1 MPLIGAHML
10 TPFINRLTIAVH
22 ARSRA
27 KRIESGQPKAARF
40 AMPMRGDDNA
50 SHDGA
55 YLASGYFFDK
65 TAWVIGTEY
74 DNPISA
80 PWAIRPNRSGGRC
93 MSIVCT

>member
-1 MPLIGAHML
+1 MPLIGSHML

-27 KRIESGQPKAARF
+27 KRIESGQPKVARF
-40 AMPMRGDDNA
+40 AMPMRDDKA

-55 YLASGYFFDK
+55 YLASSYFDQDSL
-65 TAWVIGTEY
+65 VIGTEY

-80 PWAIRPNRSGGRC
+80 R
-93 MSIVCT
+93 

>member
-1 MPLIGAHML
+1 ML

-22 ARSRA
+22 VRSRA

-40 AMPMRGDDNA
+40 AMPMRGDNKA

-55 YLASGYFFDK
+55 YLASSYFDQDSL
-65 TAWVIGTEY
+65 VIGTEY

-80 PWAIRPNRSGGRC
+80 RWAMRPYRSGGRR

>member
-1 MPLIGAHML
+1 M
-10 TPFINRLTIAVH
+10 H

-40 AMPMRGDDNA
+40 AMPMRGDDKA

-55 YLASGYFFDK
+55 YLASSYFDQDSL
-65 TAWVIGTEY
+65 VIGTEY

-80 PWAIRPNRSGGRC
+80 RWAMRPYRSGGRC

>member
-1 MPLIGAHML
+1 
-10 TPFINRLTIAVH
+10 TIAVH
-22 ARSRA
+22 VRLRA

-40 AMPMRGDDNA
+40 AMPIRGDHNA

-55 YLASGYFFDK
+55 YLASSYFDQDSL
-65 TAWVIGTEY
+65 VIGTEY

-80 PWAIRPNRSGGRC
+80 RRATRPYRPGGRC